1 MYEPLDL
8 SDQKSDIA
16 LYAPKTSAAVKEISS
31 EDNEVQITATGKTSG
46 KVQVQLDN
54 WCDKVAL
61 SYSIKESKKTVL
73 AVDKKTINM
82 NTNAYTDGA
91 DQKVTLLVNGSNW
104 TDEAVTVTF
113 PKKFDQKNIVV
124 SGVSSD
130 GKVEDDEITIGYNKE
145 AAPVKGNYTI
155 TFKASDGG
163 KASFKIAVSSAK
175 LNEKAVTLKI
185 KTKMDITKKQ
195 KMVIEPQLK
204 GIGGEIESVGFE
216 EGSAAAE
223 LLTAEYNGDLNQI
236 YVEPSDWTQVSA
248 QNYDYSLVLEVG
260 GVPCAA
266 QLKFK
271 PVATKPA
278 VKIDKITLPK
288 DKVKVSGNEIGGEAN
303 VLATYK
309 TGGKTFTID
318 PEKIEFDYGKGST
331 VNSSTGYVTL
341 KNGATF
347 RLFFNSEGK
356 LVVEDYQQ
364 AKGKASSVKVKL
376 YFPGQSKPITKT
388 FSIKTK

>member
-1 MYEPLDL
+1 M
-8 SDQKSDIA
+8 
-16 LYAPKTSAAVKEISS
+16 
-31 EDNEVQITATGKTSG
+31 QITATGKTSG

-163 KASFKIAVSSAK
+163 KASFKIAVSNAK

-204 GIGGEIESVGFE
+204 GIGGEIKSVGFE

-266 QLKFK
+266 KLKFK

-288 DKVKVSGNEIGGEAN
+288 DKVKVSGNEVGGEAN